1 MRQRRSSWPWDTEHL
16 QLAELTDMDMNLPGN
31 RLSKTCWEIMQVYV
45 VGVGGVRAGRV
56 GESHAWDEALQ

>member
-31 RLSKTCWEIMQVYV
+31 RLSKTCWEIMQ
-45 VGVGGVRAGRV
+45 GRV
-56 GESHAWDEALQ
+56 GETHALDGALQ